1 MKKLFSF
8 VLCICMLMGLYVPCS
23 YAAERYGDLGYQILE
38 DEVWITYC
46 VDSVTIVEIPA
57 EIEGYPVTGI
67 EERAFSLCADLT
79 TIIIPDSVIS
89 IPRGVFSN
97 TAYYNNDANWENG
110 VLYIGNR
117 LIEAKTDLSG
127 NYSVKSGTK
136 FIDGGAFMG
145 CTNLISITIPDGL
158 KGIGHRAFEECTNLT
173 NITIPDGVTVIEPT
187 IFVGCT
193 SLTNIAIPD
202 SVTSILRDTF
212 SDTAYYNN
220 ETNWENGVLYIGNR
234 LIEAKTDLSGN
245 YSVKSGTKFI
255 DGGAFMWCT
264 NLTNVTIPSSVINI
278 GDIAFQGCT
287 NITSVIIP
295 DGVTKINFGTFRGCT
310 GLTNITI
317 PNSVKSV
324 GVGAFQGCAG
334 LTNMIIPNSVT
345 NVGDN
350 AFAWCTSLTSVTISE
365 SITSIE
371 LSTFDGCTSLTSI
384 MIPDGVTIIDECAFV
399 GCTGLGSVV
408 IPKSVT
414 KIGYSA
420 FGGCE
425 DIAEVYYNG
434 ADADWN
440 DINIEGENEALT
452 NAIRKSI
459 FFIKIIDE
467 NNKVT
472 SMTCLPNE
480 TIDMSGIKEKY
491 GEDVVLCTDEDR
503 TVIFDTESGINGN
516 MTLYISQDSTASEDE
531 TVSVNITCE
540 NGTVTGAAE
549 YTKGSSVS
557 ITTTP
562 NNGYKFDGWYN
573 GNNLISTDTSYTFTA
588 DTDIA
593 LTAKFSEIQ
602 TSNSGSGGTT
612 TYTVSFETNG
622 GSKISNK
629 SVRKNTSVST
639 PAIPSKNG
647 YTFAGWYSDEVLTTP
662 YDFSDIVKKNITLY
676 AKWIANDA
684 EEPEPTDKPEEPTKT
699 PFSDVKADAW
709 YADAVKFAVENGLMN
724 GVSDTEFAPNATLTR
739 AMLVTIL
746 YRNDGEPETADNTV
760 FEDVATGSYYEKA
773 VAWAK
778 ANGIVDGYSE
788 TEFAPDANIT
798 REQIATIM
806 HRYATYKNYDVNGS
820 ADILDREDYAEISD
834 YAVSAMQYMVA
845 SGLMN
850 GKTNTTLDPQDNATR
865 AEIATILQRFI
876 TSND

>member
-8 VLCICMLMGLYVPCS
+8 ILCICMLMGLNVTYTAH
-23 YAAERYGDLGYQILE
+23 AAESYGDLGYHIL
-38 DEVWITYC
+38 DGEVAITYC
-46 VDSVTIVEIPA
+46 SDSVTAVEIPV
-57 EIEGYPVTGI
+57 EIEGYPVTSI
-67 EERAFSLCADLT
+67 EERAFSLCANLT

-89 IPRGVFSN
+89 IPRGAFSN

-136 FIDGGAFMG
+136 FIDGGAF
-145 CTNLISITIPDGL
+145 
-158 KGIGHRAFEECTNLT
+158 KECTRLT
-173 NITIPDGVTVIEPT
+173 SITIPDGVTVIEPT
-187 IFVGCT
+187 TFVGCT
-193 SLTNIAIPD
+193 SLTTITIPD
-202 SVTSILRDTF
+202 SVVSIPRGAF

-220 ETNWENGVLYIGNR
+220 DANWENGVLYIGNH
-234 LIEAKTDLSGN
+234 LIGAKTDLSGS
-245 YSVKSGTKFI
+245 YSVKAETKCI
-255 DGGAFMWCT
+255 GSGAF
-264 NLTNVTIPSSVINI
+264 L
-278 GDIAFQGCT
+278 GCT
-287 NITSVIIP
+287 S
-295 DGVTKINFGTFRGCT
+295 
-310 GLTNITI
+310 LTNITI
-317 PNSVKSV
+317 PNSVINIGDV
-324 GVGAFQGCAG
+324 AFQGCTG

-345 NVGDN
+345 NVGVQ
-350 AFAWCTSLTSVTISE
+350 AFAWCASLTSVTISE

-371 LSTFDGCTSLTSI
+371 SGTFNGCTNLTSI
-384 MIPDGVTIIDECAFV
+384 TMPDGVTIIDESAFYL
-399 GCTGLGSVV
+399 CTGLGSVV
-408 IPKSVT
+408 IPKSVA
-414 KIGYSA
+414 KIGYCA
-420 FGGCE
+420 FEGCNN
-425 DIAEVYYNG
+425 IAEVHYNG
-434 ADADWN
+434 TDGDWN
-440 DINIEGENEALT
+440 DINIEEGNEALT

-480 TIDMSGIKEKY
+480 TIDMSGIKAKY
-491 GEDVVLCTDEDR
+491 GENVMLCTDEDR
-503 TVIFDTESGINGN
+503 TIIFDTASHINGN

-540 NGTVTGAAE
+540 NGTVTGTAEE
-549 YTKGSSVS
+549 YTKGSSVT
-557 ITTTP
+557 ITATP
-562 NNGYKFDGWYN
+562 NNGYNFDGWYID
-573 GNNLISTDTSYTFTA
+573 NNLVSADTSYTFTA

-593 LTAKFSEIQ
+593 LTAKFSKIQ
-602 TSNSGSGGTT
+602 TSHSGSVGTT
-612 TYTVSFETNG
+612 SYTVSFDTNG

-639 PAIPSKNG
+639 PTIPSKNG

-773 VAWAK
+773 VAWAN